1 MRACVLKAACFP
13 SGWKA
18 HLSNPA
24 GREQPSLACVAV
36 MACVKRRQEEERG
49 MMKTPKIST
58 SKVLMVSPESASSI
72 VRSNSLSRTSLP
84 GSWVH
89 IETSG
94 KHAEQERPN
103 WNRREPGGVRRGTTE
118 AARCQSRLGV
128 GLAHSSVEAWK
139 VSNNRHSG
147 AKGLTGQGTRGGER

>member
-1 MRACVLKAACFP
+1 
-13 SGWKA
+13 
-18 HLSNPA
+18 
-24 GREQPSLACVAV
+24 
-36 MACVKRRQEEERG
+36 
-49 MMKTPKIST
+49 MKTPKIST
-58 SKVLMVSPESASSI
+58 LKVLMVSPGRRTAESASSI

-103 WNRREPGGVRRGTTE
+103 WNRTVSGGTLQGTTE
-118 AARCQSRLGV
+118 AAYCQCQLGV
-128 GLAHSSVEAWK
+128 GSAHSSDEAWK
-139 VSNNRHSG
+139 VSNNRHVG